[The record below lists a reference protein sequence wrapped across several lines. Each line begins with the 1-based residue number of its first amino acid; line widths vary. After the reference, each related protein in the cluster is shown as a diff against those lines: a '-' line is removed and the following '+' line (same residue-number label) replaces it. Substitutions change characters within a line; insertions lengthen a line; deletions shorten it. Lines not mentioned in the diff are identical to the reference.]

1 MASIKNIGGQMMQ
14 ILNRTLI
21 LNIEKIL
28 LKFIDCICFL
38 HNITYRTKMKK
49 PERKVLKLK
58 DLKKNINLGHEERLT
73 DRIVYERLQSRE

>member
-1 MASIKNIGGQMMQ
+1 
-14 ILNRTLI
+14 
-21 LNIEKIL
+21 
-28 LKFIDCICFL
+28 
-38 HNITYRTKMKK
+38 MKK